1 MNQQKIIKTG
11 NSLALTLPARL
22 VKALGL
28 KAGDRATISVSTD
41 QIEITYRFHEVRQLS
56 LTANINS
63 KP

>member
-22 VKALGL
+22 VKTLGL

-41 QIEITYRFHEVRQLS
+41 QTEITYRFYEVRQLS
-56 LTANINS
+56 LTTNINS